1 MVKTTTTA
9 IAENAN
15 VVYIIAKVDQVP
27 PSAFL
32 KSNSISLKSESFN
45 LFKTI
50 LLSFFTLSIFS
61 DLKASKSL

>member
-15 VVYIIAKVDQVP
+15 VVYIIAKVDQFP

-45 LFKTI
+45 LFKI
-50 LLSFFTLSIFS
+50 I
-61 DLKASKSL
+61 